1 MPRYSPDLLFSRG
14 IPAKCSIQ
22 DKKPPKGGFR
32 LSSCIIPPG
41 GYNGLHM
48 KYMDEKNKANVVRR
62 LKLLEGQVRGLQK
75 MVENDTYCIDVI
87 TQTSAVKQGLSN
99 VEDLL
104 LENHL
109 GHCVHHQ
116 MKSGQVNKAKNEII
130 KVYKLKRK

>member
-1 MPRYSPDLLFSRG
+1 
-14 IPAKCSIQ
+14 
-22 DKKPPKGGFR
+22 
-32 LSSCIIPPG
+32 
-41 GYNGLHM
+41 M
-48 KYMDEKNKANVVRR
+48 KYMDDKNKAKVVRR

-75 MVENDTYCIDVI
+75 MVDSDTYCIDVI

-109 GHCVHHQ
+109 GGCILSQV
-116 MKSGQVNKAKNEII
+116 KSGHTNKAKEEIL